1 MNAATLTHESSHV
14 ACALLLHRQVDWVKR
29 EVGCTWADEVLGSAL
44 IPLVDGHF
52 TTDDVVI
59 RLVGYWSEHRWQG
72 WPPDYRTARY
82 ESLEDLDI
90 IIDALD
96 LTAEQYEQLVAQAR
110 AMLGD
115 PRFVRLR
122 GALARLLAITP
133 RLERGDIERL
143 AAVHGVHVPDQPEG
157 EQEPAPCSA

>member
-1 MNAATLTHESSHV
+1 
-14 ACALLLHRQVDWVKR
+14 
-29 EVGCTWADEVLGSAL
+29 
-44 IPLVDGHF
+44 
-52 TTDDVVI
+52 VI
-59 RLVGYWSEHRWQG
+59 RLVGYWSERRWQG

-96 LTAEQYEQLVAQAR
+96 LTAEQYERCVTQAQA
-110 AMLGD
+110 MLRD
-115 PRFVRLR
+115 PRFTRLR

-143 AAVHGVHVPDQPEG
+143 AAAHGVHMPTQ
-157 EQEPAPCSA
+157 EQEPAPCST

>member
-14 ACALLLHRQVDWVKR
+14 ACTLLLHRPVAWVRR
-29 EVGCTWADEVLGSAL
+29 EVGCTWRDEVLGSAL

-52 TTDDVVI
+52 TPDDVVI
-59 RLVGYWSEHRWQG
+59 RLVGYWSERRWQG

-96 LTAEQYEQLVAQAR
+96 LTAEQYEQAVAQAE

-115 PRFVRLR
+115 PRFTRLR
-122 GALARLLAITP
+122 GAVARLLAITP
-133 RLERGDIERL
+133 RLERGDIEAL
-143 AAVHGVHVPDQPEG
+143 CSAHGFPMPTQ
-157 EQEPAPCSA
+157 EQEPAPCST